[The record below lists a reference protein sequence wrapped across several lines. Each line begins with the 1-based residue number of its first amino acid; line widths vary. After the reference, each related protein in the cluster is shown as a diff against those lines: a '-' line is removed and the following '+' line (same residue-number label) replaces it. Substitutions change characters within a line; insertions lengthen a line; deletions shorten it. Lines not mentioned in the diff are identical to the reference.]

1 MTSENWVNATASMM
15 HTEQMTKMTLGDYYV
30 CVLFNKQGVQKYEQ
44 TVNISS
50 ALTCTLAK

>member
-1 MTSENWVNATASMM
+1 MNATASMM